1 MSDEA
6 FDLPDLRERK
16 QVAVRLTDKF
26 RQDLN
31 VLMTVRRASDL
42 SDIIRWAVAQ
52 QADPVRQSWQEGI
65 DRRAKEED
73 DG

>member
-31 VLMTVRRASDL
+31 ILMTVRRTADVSDV
-42 SDIIRWAVAQ
+42 IRWAVAQ
-52 QADPVRQSWQEGI
+52 QADPVRQGWQESI
-65 DRRAKEED
+65 DRRAKEDED
-73 DG
+73 G